1 MRFRLGLRRLATRPS
16 SGRLGRLPQTW
27 RGKGGLSPAVPAPG
41 SPNSP
46 ECQSVPDVRNVR
58 PAALEPF
65 GESSGPPDRSSM
77 AFAHHLPPWTHRARE
92 RQNLPSLIA
101 YQAILHSKQS
111 GYWLD
116 ENFLSVRPAAFRY
129 FYPLPLK
136 EINRIVLSGWFFGR
150 LVVRARN
157 NLSLISRKR
166 GLPGRSNGPH
176 GVCNAC

>member
-1 MRFRLGLRRLATRPS
+1 
-16 SGRLGRLPQTW
+16 
-27 RGKGGLSPAVPAPG
+27 
-41 SPNSP
+41 
-46 ECQSVPDVRNVR
+46 
-58 PAALEPF
+58 
-65 GESSGPPDRSSM
+65 M

-136 EINRIVLSGWFFGR
+136 EIQPYSIKR
-150 LVVRARN
+150 LVF
-157 NLSLISRKR
+157 RKTC
-166 GLPGRSNGPH
+166 RS
-176 GVCNAC
+176 CLK

>member
-1 MRFRLGLRRLATRPS
+1 MRFRLGLRLATRPS
-16 SGRLGRLPQTW
+16 SGRLGRLPQTR
-27 RGKGGLSPAVPAPG
+27 RGASAKISLHQAHPIARAAR
-41 SPNSP
+41 
-46 ECQSVPDVRNVR
+46 QSVPDVRTFGPRRSANRSVR
-58 PAALEPF
+58 IRA
-65 GESSGPPDRSSM
+65 SSPIISRPGRI
-77 AFAHHLPPWTHRARE
+77 ARASDKIS
-92 RQNLPSLIA
+92 PSLIA

-116 ENFLSVRPAAFRY
+116 ESFLSVRPAAFGY

-136 EINRIVLSGWFFGR
+136 EIQPYSIKGWFFGR

-157 NLSLISRKR
+157 NLSLISQKR